1 VFTQGIRDRKER
13 IKKIN
18 NDAEAKSTQV
28 QSRRKNHWQRCLN
41 AFWDSQKSIDQLAKE
56 SEWLTTPIL
65 KTVDTVDTPD
75 SSPE

>member
-1 VFTQGIRDRKER
+1 VITQGIRDRKEC

-18 NDAEAKSTQV
+18 NDAETKSTQV
-28 QSRRKNHWQRCLN
+28 QSGRKNHWQRCLN
-41 AFWDSQKSIDQLAKE
+41 AFWDSQKSIDQQLAKE

-65 KTVDTVDTPD
+65 KTVDTPD